1 MMYGYKDVPTIAL
14 RGRNSETKEWEVLME
29 DVDYVRSFTANVSS
43 QENKTDYVLSLAAID
58 VNTLDNIEYGLRNHH
73 WDSFQVV
80 FFDLWRNADTGK
92 DEERTRFGAPTDNLT
107 ISYTVNSLDDPTD
120 FVFTLN

>member
-1 MMYGYKDVPTIAL
+1 MLYGYKNVPTIAL
-14 RGRNSETKEWEVLME
+14 RGHNSDTKEWEILME
-29 DVDYVRSFTANVSS
+29 DIDYVRSFAANVSS
-43 QENKTDYVLSLAAID
+43 QENKTNYVLSLAAID
-58 VNTLDNIEYGLRNHH
+58 VRTLDYIEYGLRNHH

-80 FFDLWRNADTGK
+80 FYDLWRNADTGE

-107 ISYTVNSLDDPTD
+107 ISYAVGSLGEPTD